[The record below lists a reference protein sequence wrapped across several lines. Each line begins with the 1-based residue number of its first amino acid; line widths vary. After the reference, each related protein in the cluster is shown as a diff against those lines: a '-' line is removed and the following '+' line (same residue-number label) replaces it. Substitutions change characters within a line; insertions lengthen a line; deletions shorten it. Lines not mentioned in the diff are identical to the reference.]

1 MFVYFTEFQ
10 DIYTHPAPR
19 TLAEAGYLVDNHLF
33 LPYDMHSQ
41 PFIRQ
46 KYIYPVEEGQFD
58 DHSDENGEKSPS
70 WSIFKVKFTK
80 YSW

>member
-1 MFVYFTEFQ
+1 MLTL
-10 DIYTHPAPR
+10 THYPHFEPTSLAAPR

-70 WSIFKVKFTK
+70 
-80 YSW
+80 